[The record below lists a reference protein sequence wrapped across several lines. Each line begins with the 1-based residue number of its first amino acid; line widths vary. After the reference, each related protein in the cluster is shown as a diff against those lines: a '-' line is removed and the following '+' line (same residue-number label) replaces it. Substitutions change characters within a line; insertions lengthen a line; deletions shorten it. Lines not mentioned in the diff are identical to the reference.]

1 MENRDI
7 PPSRAASSAGMARL
21 RGGGV
26 EITVVEGVDKGK
38 ILRTEQLPVLIGR
51 APDNDIHVPLDRK
64 MSRQH
69 ALVSQSGQRY
79 FLEDLGST
87 NGTFLRGVKL
97 SGQKELFH
105 GDHFVC
111 GETTFRFAL
120 KEQDLPREDATVVVS
135 APEELVSS
143 VFATHLR
150 EAIVVLDMCNS
161 SALASRFGDEQAMRV
176 KRELRRH
183 YLPVARRW
191 GAQFVK
197 NTGDGYLVTFARA
210 RNAVGASVETLQ
222 YIREYNAAASPSE
235 QLRLRFGLNC
245 GETMV
250 DADGDRHGN
259 AVNVAFR
266 VEGVR
271 EEHLRTPAGAP
282 IQLRSED
289 RIYLTAGVYA
299 ELPPKAQ
306 AICRP
311 LGHFALKGIAEPHLL
326 YEVQWENLDC
336 ALLESSP
343 P

>member
-1 MENRDI
+1 MEKRQPFPLDNT
-7 PPSRAASSAGMARL
+7 PFAGLAGL

-26 EITVVEGVDKGK
+26 EITVAEGADKGK
-38 ILRTEQLPVLIGR
+38 VLRTEQLPVLIGR
-51 APDNDIHVPLDRK
+51 APDNDIHVPLDRR

-69 ALVSQSGQRY
+69 AKVLKVENRY
-79 FLEDLGST
+79 FLEDAGST
-87 NGTFLRGVKL
+87 NGTFVHNTKV
-97 SGQKELFH
+97 SGRVEIFH

-111 GETTFRFAL
+111 GETTFRFTL

-150 EAIVVLDMCNS
+150 EAIVVLDICNS
-161 SALASRFGDEQAMRV
+161 SALASRFGDEQAMKV

-183 YLPVARRW
+183 YLPIVRRW

-197 NTGDGYLVTFARA
+197 NTGDGYLVTFSRA
-210 RNAVGASVETLQ
+210 REAVGSSVETLQ
-222 YIREYNAAASPSE
+222 HLREYNASAQPSE

-259 AVNVAFR
+259 AVNIAFR

-271 EEHLRTPAGAP
+271 EEHRQAPVHEGDLLRT
-282 IQLRSED
+282 ED
-289 RIYLTAGVYA
+289 RVYLTSVLFA
-299 ELPPKAQ
+299 ELPAAAQ
-306 AICRP
+306 AACRP
-311 LGHFALKGIAEPHLL
+311 LSLFLLKGIAEPHLL
-326 YEVQWENLDC
+326 YAVEWESLDC
-336 ALLESSP
+336 AVIGP
-343 P
+343 